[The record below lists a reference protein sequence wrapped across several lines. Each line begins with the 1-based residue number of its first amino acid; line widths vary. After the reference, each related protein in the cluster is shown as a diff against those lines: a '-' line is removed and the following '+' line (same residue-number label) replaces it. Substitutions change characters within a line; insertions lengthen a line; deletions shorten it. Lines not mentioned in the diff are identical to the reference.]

1 MFYKKI
7 FFLIYGIKRKTQV
20 QNPFMLVKITKGNEK
35 CFVYIYRQKKSKET
49 TSMSLLI
56 KVNDEKRKLILFF
69 FYLPKRRKIF
79 E

>member
-1 MFYKKI
+1 
-7 FFLIYGIKRKTQV
+7 
-20 QNPFMLVKITKGNEK
+20 MLVKITKGNEK
-35 CFVYIYRQKKSKET
+35 RFAYIYRQKKSKET
-49 TSMSLLI
+49 TGMYLLI